1 MRPVPGETWL
11 LPHHLGALHPLEQA
25 LTLVL
30 ALGPLVLLAVTVLV
44 SRRRHA
50 RDGDGP
56 QADHRDQSGQS
67 GRTRL

>member
-1 MRPVPGETWL
+1 MTPVTGAVPTL
-11 LPHHLGALHPLEQA
+11 PVLPHHLGALHPVEQV

-30 ALGPLVLLAVTVLV
+30 ALGPLVLLAITVLV

-56 QADHRDQSGQS
+56 RADQG
-67 GRTRL
+67 